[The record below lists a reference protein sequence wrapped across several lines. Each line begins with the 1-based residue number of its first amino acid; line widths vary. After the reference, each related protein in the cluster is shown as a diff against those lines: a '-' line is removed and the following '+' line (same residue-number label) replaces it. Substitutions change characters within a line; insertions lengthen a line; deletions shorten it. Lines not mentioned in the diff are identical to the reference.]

1 MGRRRCRAKAHGHR
15 AGASRSQGPRQSEDE
30 TGADGPRRGERSI
43 RATVPRRGARTG
55 TRSHSH
61 QYVWRSDRHRPSAG
75 GERNAHHDPSAAFTA
90 PRETAVWARI
100 GLHRRRTGSGG
111 HRRSLMSDILLTA
124 IGAIALYLFA
134 GLRVLREY
142 ERGVYF
148 LLGHLRPT
156 KGPGLIF
163 LPPLLAKMQKVSL
176 RVMAIDIPPQDVIT
190 RDNIS
195 IKVNAV
201 LYMRVKT
208 PDKAVVGVEHYLYA
222 TSQLAQTTL
231 RSVLGET
238 EMDELLAN
246 RDKINA
252 ILRQIIDK
260 RSEDWGIEVSAV
272 EVKDVDLP
280 PEMKRAMARQAE
292 AERERR
298 AKVINAEGE
307 LQAAEKLAQAA
318 HIIGS
323 EPAAIQL
330 RYLQT
335 VNEIASENN
344 STTIFPIPIDLF
356 RGFMEKIAPPDSGN
370 RSLPERTSG
379 ARLPPPV
386 SRNKGK
392 AKV

>member
-1 MGRRRCRAKAHGHR
+1 M
-15 AGASRSQGPRQSEDE
+15 
-30 TGADGPRRGERSI
+30 
-43 RATVPRRGARTG
+43 
-55 TRSHSH
+55 
-61 QYVWRSDRHRPSAG
+61 
-75 GERNAHHDPSAAFTA
+75 
-90 PRETAVWARI
+90 
-100 GLHRRRTGSGG
+100 
-111 HRRSLMSDILLTA
+111 
-124 IGAIALYLFA
+124 GAIILGGLGVVVLYLFS

-148 LLGHLRPT
+148 LLGRSWGAR
-156 KGPGLIF
+156 GPGLIF
-163 LPPLLAKMQKVSL
+163 LPPVVASMQKVSL
-176 RVMAIDIPPQDVIT
+176 RVMAIDVPPQDVIT

-201 LYMRVKT
+201 LYMRVRD
-208 PDKAVVGVEHYLYA
+208 PVKAVIGVENYLYA

-246 RDKINA
+246 RDKINSV
-252 ILRQIIDK
+252 LRQTIDT
-260 RSEDWGIEVSAV
+260 RTEDWGVEVSAV

-318 HIIGS
+318 HIIGK

-356 RGFMEKIAPPDSGN
+356 RGFMERISPQSGGDAGS
-370 RSLPERTSG
+370 RALPAQTSG
-379 ARLPPPV
+379 ERVPDGARK
-386 SRNKGK
+386 SK
-392 AKV
+392 AKA